1 MSRFCRGRN
10 PRRDERGAAAVE
22 FALLVPIFVVLT
34 IGMIS
39 AGFLFQQWIGITQGA
54 REAARYGATLDVSA
68 ITPTPGPSGWV
79 SQVAT
84 VARDATGVSTADPG
98 QVVCVALFYNSS
110 WTSQGGPLTTADPC
124 WADGRT
130 EERVQVDVKV
140 DADFSWVVGG
150 ATIDLGSRS
159 VTRYEHGLN

>member
-1 MSRFCRGRN
+1 MSRISRGRT
-10 PRRDERGAAAVE
+10 PGCPDRGAAAVE
-22 FALLVPIFVVLT
+22 FALLVPMFVVLT

-39 AGFLFQQWIGITQGA
+39 AGFLFQQWIGITQGT

-79 SQVAT
+79 SHVAT
-84 VARDATGVSTADPG
+84 VTRDATGVSISDPG
-98 QVVCVALFYNSS
+98 QVVCVALYYNGS

-124 WADGRT
+124 WTDGRT
-130 EERVQVDVKV
+130 EERVQVRVGV

-150 ATIDLGSRS
+150 ATVDLGSRS